1 LLCPRRKISGVRA
14 WFYNG
19 ISMRK
24 RDQFEVVIVGGG
36 LVGAAFAAALADAP
50 LEVALIE
57 ARGPQ
62 PIVPE
67 DGNWDARVYAVSPAS
82 ARFLGGLGVWGDV
95 ANERLTAIH
104 RMQVFGDGG
113 GAAITFDAFAT
124 GVPELAWIVE
134 SRLLHAALWRK
145 LQQQK
150 NLRLLCPAECTALAL
165 DDGHARLT
173 LADGAR
179 ISSQLVV
186 GADGPHSWLRGAAGI
201 SATDKPYAQLGVVA
215 NFASEREHAGTAYQW
230 FRPEGTLAYLPL
242 PGRRISIVWA
252 AREAFARELL
262 ALPAD
267 QLTQRVEDAGQHVLG
282 KLELLTPAQAF
293 PLRLLTVPASVAPGL
308 ALIGDAAHVVHPLA
322 GQGVNLGFADAHAL
336 AATLIAREPFRGCGD
351 SRLLRRYERARR
363 EQHFALQCVTH
374 GLQRL
379 FSSESSVLRHA
390 RNRGLELA
398 DALPVLKNLLAHRAL
413 GSW

>member
-1 LLCPRRKISGVRA
+1 MPEDKTSGGRP

-19 ISMRK
+19 DSMRK

-50 LEVALIE
+50 LELALIE
-57 ARGPQ
+57 ARSPQ
-62 PIVPE
+62 PVITDGE
-67 DGNWDARVYAVSPAS
+67 DWDARVYAVSPAS
-82 ARFLGGLGVWGDV
+82 ARFLADLGVWDNV
-95 ANERLTAIH
+95 AGERLTAIH
-104 RMQVFGDGG
+104 RMQVFGDEG

-134 SRLLHAALWRK
+134 SRLLHDALWRR

-150 NLRLLCPAECTALAL
+150 NLRLLCPAQCTALAL
-165 DDGHARLT
+165 DDGRARLT

-179 ISSQLVV
+179 ISAQLVV
-186 GADGPHSWLRGAAGI
+186 GADGPQSWLRGAAGI
-201 SATDKPYAQLGVVA
+201 TASDIPYAQLGVVA
-215 NFASEREHAGTAYQW
+215 NFATERGHAGTAYQW

-252 AREAFARELL
+252 AEEAFARELL

-267 QLTQRVEDAGQHVLG
+267 ELSRRVAEAGQHVLG
-282 KLELLTPAQAF
+282 GLQLLTPAQAF
-293 PLRLLTVPASVAPGL
+293 PLRLLSVPSSVAPGL

-336 AATLIAREPFRGCGD
+336 AAALIAREPFRDCGD
-351 SRLLRRYERARR
+351 SRLLRRYERGRR

-379 FSSESSVLRHA
+379 FSSESNALRKA

-398 DALPVLKNLLAHRAL
+398 NALPVLKNLLAHRAL